1 MADRLKIEQV
11 CDKGIMNVA
20 CALVS
25 MQAYEFLHAYRGYLK
40 DPSDEIIADQ
50 YNSICK
56 ELSSDYFHELTGLN
70 GNKIMESLRFMVSRE
85 MRQCA

>member
-11 CDKGIMNVA
+11 CDRGIFNVA
-20 CALVS
+20 CALVK
-25 MQAYEFLHAYRGYLK
+25 MQANEFLHAYRGHLE

-50 YNSICK
+50 YNSICN